1 MQICRHI
8 MANIAIILYARH
20 TILPL
25 PEHNKASEADE
36 KEHPCKHR
44 LPLRCRVVHLS
55 KALFEA
61 DAVH

>member
-1 MQICRHI
+1 